1 VLKRMRRRYD
11 PDRFF
16 EITDLIRQRIPDAAI
31 GSDIMVGFP
40 GETENQFLN
49 TYNVANDSALTYFHV
64 FPYSKRKMTPAAVMQ
79 DQVHPEEI
87 KDRSKRLRELGS
99 KKKEAFFKQF
109 VGRSFPV
116 LVEKGSKGT
125 TPNYIPVRINSEGL
139 SIGDE
144 VMVRIQDVRGEEAVG
159 ALISPNS

>member
-1 VLKRMRRRYD
+1 MRRRYD

-79 DQVHPEEI
+79 DHVHPEEI